1 MISEPTTGRGPG
13 LGERKASKNQAQRDS
28 RIITLRG
35 DRESWSAN
43 QQADRQQSTKR
54 PADDGRR
61 RAKQTVRE
69 EKTERKDEGKE
80 KRRSR

>member
-1 MISEPTTGRGPG
+1 MISEPTTGRGVG
-13 LGERKASKNQAQRDS
+13 LGEKKASKNQAQRDS

-61 RAKQTVRE
+61 AKQTVRE
-69 EKTERKDEGKE
+69 EKTERKDEKKE